1 MRDDDPLRAGAPH
14 FACPASTLLFEPRA
28 TGGLGITPAQE
39 LLAAGIK
46 AVGHLRA
53 AAPVAAATGAM
64 SGQPDPWNWIA
75 SFDELRAEHPL
86 LRDTPRARATWRA
99 VMAAVVG
106 AAGPNPERGENLLGG
121 WKVAPEV
128 PPTARQ
134 RQHARAAYNK
144 LVIELDKATLKSKE
158 SAKVRI
164 TAGEVARW
172 RRLIEAGLAVPS
184 DAVPVPCMWDT
195 GAASTDAIAGGPRLV
210 FDYGLTV
217 DVVGGQRRWLAA

>member
-134 RQHARAAYNK
+134 LQHARAAYNK

-158 SAKVRI
+158 SAEGADHGWRGG
-164 TAGEVARW
+164 AVAAAHRGWPRGAERCGTGAVHVGHW
-172 RRLIEAGLAVPS
+172 RGVNGRDCRRAAAGL
-184 DAVPVPCMWDT
+184 
-195 GAASTDAIAGGPRLV
+195 
-210 FDYGLTV
+210 
-217 DVVGGQRRWLAA
+217 